1 MYCRF
6 LVIPGTFVVKG
17 LIDFFRSPLR
27 QKPYFMQVHY
37 TSRCDVSYCLFH
49 LCLSHRY
56 FHISRSINPLF
67 LPLSSTGPWHPL
79 RRRRHGQRR
88 ICGADERFVSNSLD
102 NDQR

>member
-37 TSRCDVSYCLFH
+37 VTL
-49 LCLSHRY
+49 
-56 FHISRSINPLF
+56 
-67 LPLSSTGPWHPL
+67 
-79 RRRRHGQRR
+79 
-88 ICGADERFVSNSLD
+88 
-102 NDQR
+102 